1 MTHRRLASTG
11 GLAAVIIAVVW
22 LAPSSVA
29 GQAAATTAPT
39 GSTYT
44 APRTPWGHPDL
55 QGIWNNAVS
64 TPLERPQRL
73 AGKTAFTAEELAE
86 VTKRARASRENRDRR
101 DQKPGTVTDVGRA
114 YNALWFPVPGDPI
127 QRTSLII
134 DPPDG
139 RVPEVTPQAKQRFAA
154 YAKSI
159 GRFGDSG
166 AIEGR
171 EDVEDGT
178 EGGVD
183 GRGTRGDNPED
194 RSLSERCVY
203 KGYVPRM
210 PGGYNNHLQI
220 VQSPG
225 YVVIELEQSHDA
237 RLIPLDGRPHLPSSI
252 RHWQGDS
259 RGRWEGNTLVVDVT
273 NFTDKA
279 PFRGSFEK
287 LHLVERFTRIDAN
300 TISYEFTVDDPTTFT
315 KPWKA
320 QYPWTKLDALVG
332 GVDGVQVP
340 RMFEYACHE
349 GNYGLEG
356 QLRSSRAEDK
366 KAKATAKR

>member
-1 MTHRRLASTG
+1 MNHRRLA
-11 GLAAVIIAVVW
+11 LPAALAVIVAVVW
-22 LAPSSVA
+22 LVPISAA
-29 GQAAATTAPT
+29 GQAAATAAPA

-44 APRTPWGHPDL
+44 VPRTPWGHPDL
-55 QGIWNNAVS
+55 QGIWNNGVS
-64 TPLERPQRL
+64 TPLERPRALGDKATWTDQ
-73 AGKTAFTAEELAE
+73 ELADF
-86 VTKRARASRENRDRR
+86 TRRARLSRENRDRR
-101 DQKPGTVTDVGRA
+101 DQKPGSVTDVGRA

-127 QRTSLII
+127 RRTSLVI

-139 RVPEVTPQAKQRFAA
+139 RVPPVTAEAKQRFAA
-154 YAKSI
+154 YSKSL
-159 GRFGDSG
+159 GRFGG
-166 AIEGR
+166 QAQLEAR

-183 GRGTRGDNPED
+183 GRGSRGDNPED
-194 RSLSERCVY
+194 RRLSERCLVF
-203 KGYVPRM
+203 GGVPRL

-225 YVVIELEQSHDA
+225 YVVIEMEQIHDA
-237 RLIPLDGRPHLPSSI
+237 RIIPLDGRPHLPPSI
-252 RHWQGDS
+252 RHWMGDS

-279 PFRGSFEK
+279 PFRGSFEN
-287 LHLVERFTRIDAN
+287 LHLVERFTRVDAN
-300 TISYEFTVDDPTTFT
+300 TISYEVTVDDPTTFT
-315 KPWKA
+315 RPWKA
-320 QYPWTKLDALVG
+320 EYPWTKLDGLVG

-356 QLRSSRAEDK
+356 QLRGSRAEDK
-366 KAKATAKR
+366 AKPTARR

>member
-1 MTHRRLASTG
+1 MTHRRLTSTG
-11 GLAAVIIAVVW
+11 ALAAVIAVVW
-22 LAPSSVA
+22 LVPSPAA
-29 GQAAATTAPT
+29 GQAAATPAPT

-44 APRTPWGHPDL
+44 APQTPWGHPDL
-55 QGIWNNAVS
+55 QGVWNNAVS
-64 TPLERPQRL
+64 TPLERPRAL
-73 AGKTAFTAEELAE
+73 GDKTTWTDQELADY
-86 VTKRARASRENRDRR
+86 TKRARGSRENRDRR
-101 DQKPGTVTDVGRA
+101 DQKPGSVTDVGRA

-127 QRTSLII
+127 RRTSLVI

-139 RVPEVTPQAKQRFAA
+139 RVPAVTPQAKERFAA

-171 EDVEDGT
+171 EDTEDGT

-203 KGYVPRM
+203 KGFVPRM

-220 VQSPG
+220 IQSPG

-279 PFRGSFEK
+279 PFRGSFEN
-287 LHLVERFTRIDAN
+287 LHLVERFTRVDAN
-300 TISYEFTVDDPTTFT
+300 TISYQLAVDDPTTFT

-320 QYPWTKLDALVG
+320 EFPWTKLDALVG
-332 GVDGVQVP
+332 GVDHVSVP
-340 RMFEYACHE
+340 RMFEYACQE
-349 GNYGLEG
+349 GNYGLDG

-366 KAKATAKR
+366 TKAKAAASK

>member
-1 MTHRRLASTG
+1 MSHRRLAL
-11 GLAAVIIAVVW
+11 LAALAVVVAAVW
-22 LAPSSVA
+22 LAPVSVA
-29 GQAAATTAPT
+29 GQAAAAA
-39 GSTYT
+39 GSTYS

-55 QGIWNNAVS
+55 QGIWNNSVS
-64 TPLERPQRL
+64 TPLDRPLAL
-73 AGKTAFTAEELAE
+73 AGKATWTDQELAAN
-86 VTKRARASRENRDRR
+86 TTRARLSRENRDRR

-127 QRTSLII
+127 RRTSLVT

-139 RVPEVTPQAKQRFAA
+139 RVPPVTAEAKQRFAA
-154 YAKSI
+154 YSKSL
-159 GRFGDSG
+159 GRFGGVADLE
-166 AIEGR
+166 AR

-178 EGGVD
+178 QGGVD

-194 RSLSERCVY
+194 RRLSERCLVF
-203 KGYVPRM
+203 GGVPRL

-225 YVVIELEQSHDA
+225 YVVIEMEQIHDA

-252 RHWQGDS
+252 RHWMGDS

-273 NFTDKA
+273 NFNDKS
-279 PFRGSFEK
+279 PFRGSFEN
-287 LHLVERFTRIDAN
+287 LHLVERFTRVDAN
-300 TISYEFTVDDPTTFT
+300 TIGYELSVDDPTTFT

-320 QYPWTKLDALVG
+320 EYPWTRLDALVG
-332 GVDGVQVP
+332 GADQVQVA
-340 RMFEYACHE
+340 RMFEYACQE

-356 QLRSSRAEDK
+356 QLRGTRADDRK
-366 KAKATAKR
+366 SQATAKK